1 MCRCEWTN
9 RIRRHYDGRT
19 AHRAVA
25 RGGGALLTEQWH
37 TAAVVFI
44 CIMCAAVSPAL
55 AGDDATVEKVSFLQI
70 LVHGAQW
77 PGVFIA
83 LMSLASV
90 TIIVEHFWTI
100 RRATMLPE
108 NELEMTRRL
117 IEDRKLKECV
127 EYVRN
132 GKSMFADVL
141 TVGLRHGRHGF
152 DAMRAAAEERAG
164 AWGSRLFR
172 RVEYLNIIGNLS
184 PLLGLLG
191 TVLGMIEAF
200 GAMQEAH
207 GAYKPENLAGGI
219 SLALVNTF
227 LGLAVAIVSLGF
239 FGLCRNRVDA
249 MTVAA
254 HAAVLDLLE
263 YFRPGAAVATA
274 SGGAANTKGEAKKP
288 SQPAQPPT

>member
-1 MCRCEWTN
+1 MRSTSLQ
-9 RIRRHYDGRT
+9 RS
-19 AHRAVA
+19 VA
-25 RGGGALLTEQWH
+25 LIVGALSTVVL
-37 TAAVVFI
+37 AAATSAY
-44 CIMCAAVSPAL
+44 AA
-55 AGDDATVEKVSFLQI
+55 DDAAVEKVSFLQI
-70 LVHGAQW
+70 LIHGAQW
-77 PGVFIA
+77 PGIFIA

-90 TIIVEHFWTI
+90 TIIIEHFWTI
-100 RRATMLPE
+100 RRITMFPE
-108 NELEMTRRL
+108 SELEATRRF
-117 IEDRKLKECV
+117 IEDRKFKECV
-127 EYVRN
+127 EFVRN
-132 GKSMFADVL
+132 GRSMFADVL
-141 TVGLRHGRHGF
+141 TASLRHGRHGF

-200 GAMQEAH
+200 SAMQEAH

-254 HAAVLDLLE
+254 QAAVLDLLE
-263 YFRPGAAVATA
+263 YFRPGAVVPNATNAVP
-274 SGGAANTKGEAKKP
+274 ANAKSEARKP
-288 SQPAQPPT
+288 SQPAEPPK

>member
-1 MCRCEWTN
+1 M
-9 RIRRHYDGRT
+9 GR
-19 AHRAVA
+19 
-25 RGGGALLTEQWH
+25 LLFVVLAM
-37 TAAVVFI
+37 AAAQ
-44 CIMCAAVSPAL
+44 AAFA
-55 AGDDATVEKVSFLQI
+55 ADEAAAEKVSFLQI
-70 LVHGAQW
+70 LIHGAQW
-77 PGVFIA
+77 PGIIIA
-83 LMSLASV
+83 LMSLTSL

-100 RRATMLPE
+100 RRSTMCPDGE
-108 NELEMTRRL
+108 IERMRQL
-117 IEDRKLKECV
+117 IQDRKFKECI

-132 GKSMFADVL
+132 GGSMFADVL
-141 TVGLRHGRHGF
+141 TAGLRHGRHGF
-152 DAMRAAAEERAG
+152 EAMQAAAEERTA
-164 AWGSRLFR
+164 AWSSRLFR

-200 GAMQEAH
+200 GAMQQAH

-249 MTVAA
+249 MTVAT

-263 YFRPGAAVATA
+263 YFRPTAAAP
-274 SGGAANTKGEAKKP
+274 GPAALGDTKLEHKKA
-288 SQPAQPPT
+288 PAPPHSPDK